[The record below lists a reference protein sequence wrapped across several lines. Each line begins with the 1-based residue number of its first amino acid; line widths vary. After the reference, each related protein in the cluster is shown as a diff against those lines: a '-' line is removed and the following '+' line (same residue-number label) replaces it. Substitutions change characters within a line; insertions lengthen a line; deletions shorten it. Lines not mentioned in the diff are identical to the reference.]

1 MLENIKIVEDMQQ
14 VLEQMRLDDIE
25 DNPDSEFELFSCS
38 CCGEDKPKAGSIM
51 YSMDIILCND
61 CSLLSEIAFATKK
74 ISDISEFMNQM
85 EDKKLENLCKY
96 IKKEQSR
103 LNN

>member
-1 MLENIKIVEDMQQ
+1 MPENIKIIEDMQQ
-14 VLEQMRLDDIE
+14 VLQQMRLDDIE

-61 CSLLSEIAFATKK
+61 CALLSEIAFAIKK
-74 ISDISEFMNQM
+74 ITDISEFMEQM
-85 EDKKLENLCKY
+85 EDKKLANLCEY